1 RPLAGQPG
9 WAWAPADRY
18 TQEGPVHAACQRTF
32 ARRMVDAARDR
43 GLELR
48 TAFEVEW
55 FVGREAEDGTVLP
68 ACAGPAYGMTR
79 VVELSDYLGDVVAAL
94 AAEDVEVEQ
103 VHPEYAAGQLE
114 VSIAAA
120 DPVRAADLNVLVRQ
134 TIRAV
139 SQRHGLRAS
148 FAPVVVAGQVGN
160 GGRRPPSGWGGGRAR
175 PARGGGAGRRR
186 ARRRGGARA
195 RAGR

>member
-1 RPLAGQPG
+1 
-9 WAWAPADRY
+9 
-18 TQEGPVHAACQRTF
+18 VHPACQRTF
-32 ARRMVDAARDR
+32 ARRMVDAAQDR

-48 TAFEVEW
+48 MAFEVEW

-68 ACAGPAYGMTR
+68 GCAGPAYGMTR

-94 AAEDVEVEQ
+94 AAEEVEVVQ
-103 VHPEYAAGQLE
+103 VHPDAAAGQLE
-114 VSIAAA
+114 VSVAAT

-148 FAPVVVAGQVGN
+148 FAPVVVAGQDGN
-160 GGRRPPSGWGGGRAR
+160 GGHVHLSVWRDGRNLLA
-175 PARGGGAGRRR
+175 
-186 ARRRGGARA
+186 
-195 RAGR
+195 